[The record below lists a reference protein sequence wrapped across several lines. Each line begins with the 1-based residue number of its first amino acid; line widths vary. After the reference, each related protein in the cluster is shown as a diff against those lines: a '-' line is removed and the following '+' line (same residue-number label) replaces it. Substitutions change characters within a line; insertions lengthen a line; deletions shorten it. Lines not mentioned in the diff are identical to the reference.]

1 MMTEEIDW
9 AKVALDYRNTDI
21 PLRELARRHGVSH
34 SGILRRAKRD
44 RWGPRQVAGT
54 PPADVKLPAET
65 GKLPVETGK
74 LPVETPSRIKIW
86 RAHGLL
92 RSWVRS
98 PVFNPPVELSRTG
111 ADSSRWSFL

>member
-1 MMTEEIDW
+1 MTEEIDW
-9 AKVALDYRNTDI
+9 AKVALDYRSTDI

-74 LPVETPSRIKIW
+74 VTSGNTFAYRDLARTP
-86 RAHGLL
+86 
-92 RSWVRS
+92 
-98 PVFNPPVELSRTG
+98 PPALVSARP
-111 ADSSRWSFL
+111 SI